1 MTDLNDIENILK
13 ALASDKRLMVL
24 DLLKDPTGNFPP
36 QVDGDLVE
44 DGVCSNW
51 LTERMGVAQPT
62 GTRHLHQLADAGLI
76 VPTRKKG
83 WVFYKRNEEKIA
95 QIKALISEGL

>member
-1 MTDLNDIENILK
+1 MTELEILLK
-13 ALASDKRLMVL
+13 ALANDRRLLVL

-51 LTERMGVAQPT
+51 LSERMDVAQPT
-62 GTRHLHQLADAGLI
+62 ASRHLKQLADAGLI
-76 VPTRKKG
+76 LATRKKG

-95 QIKALISEGL
+95 QAKALISEGL